1 MTSECSFLGTK
12 RIPLLETLP
21 EDITCLAFLFV
32 AGGCLLACDS
42 IEPTDYFIRRT
53 FTAISTAPRA
63 ATAVK
68 ISFMICCSE

>member
-12 RIPLLETLP
+12 RLPLLETLP

-42 IEPTDYFIRRT
+42 IEPPDYFTRRP
-53 FTAISTAPRA
+53 STDFHSA
-63 ATAVK
+63 ARRD
-68 ISFMICCSE
+68 CCENLFHDLLF